1 MKILNGAFLILRNK
15 FLIASICFLVWMI
28 FFDPK
33 DISLIFSR
41 QDKLKALEKS
51 EQSLTRQIAQ
61 SRTELNLLKTKAQR
75 IEKYARE

>member
-1 MKILNGAFLILRNK
+1 MKILSGAFLIIRNK
-15 FLIASICFLVWMI
+15 YLVASICFLVWMI

-51 EQSLTRQIAQ
+51 EQSL
-61 SRTELNLLKTKAQR
+61 SKTNC
-75 IEKYARE
+75 